1 MTTRHLI
8 GNWKANLSIEAS
20 VNLAEAIAS
29 TQCST
34 KISVC
39 PSPVAL
45 TAVSSVL
52 KATTV
57 KVGTQNVWGETGAF
71 TGETTID
78 QAIEA
83 GASFTLIGH
92 SERRNLFLEDE
103 TLLRARLFQCVKSN
117 FLPVYC
123 IGETL
128 EQREAK
134 QTYHVLQTQLSLLES
149 LNFKEII
156 IAYEPVWAIG
166 TGKVATVAEIDDA
179 HGYIKE
185 VLRTYKLENSPI
197 LYGGSV
203 SPKNFAEILSIKNV
217 HGGLVGGASQ
227 KEDLFKSLIE
237 IAG

>member
-1 MTTRHLI
+1 MSTKHLI

-20 VNLAEAIAS
+20 RTLAQAIV
-29 TQCST
+29 ST
-34 KISVC
+34 KSQTQVSVC
-39 PSPVAL
+39 PSPI
-45 TAVSSVL
+45 AVTSVSEILKGSSV
-52 KATTV
+52 KI
-57 KVGTQNVWGETGAF
+57 GTQNIWGETGAF

-83 GASFTLIGH
+83 HASFTLIGH
-92 SERRNLFLEDE
+92 SERRNIFLEDE
-103 TLLRARLFQCVKSN
+103 TLLRARLFQCSKSN

-128 EQREAK
+128 EQRESK
-134 QTYHVLQTQLSLLES
+134 QTYNILQTQLSLLEGLS
-149 LNFKEII
+149 FKEII

-166 TGKVATVAEIDDA
+166 TGKVATIAEIDDA

-227 KEDLFKSLIE
+227 KEDSFKALIE